1 MFKRCLFC
9 ATALIMVLLSA
20 ACTREAPP
28 TPEASVIVQDIMA
41 GSDDASDE
49 PGMTPPPDSISLAEQ
64 QAEALA
70 EEKEYLQAEIDALSQ
85 KLADLQWLRD
95 SYIAQNPADLQAK
108 LTECDA
114 LIAAVNTQ
122 LQGLQS
128 RLARHENDS
137 NASGEN
143 EPETPSD
150 IIPEETVTPD
160 DSAPSPEE
168 SIPAS

>member
-1 MFKRCLFC
+1 MFKRCLLC
-9 ATALIMVLLSA
+9 APALIMVLLSA
-20 ACTREAPP
+20 ACIGEAPQTRE
-28 TPEASVIVQDIMA
+28 TPVIVQDIMA
-41 GSDDASDE
+41 GSDDVPGE
-49 PGMTPPPDSISLAEQ
+49 PGMTPPPDSISSAEQ

-70 EEKEYLQAEIDALSQ
+70 EEKEYLQAEIDTLSQ

-95 SYIAQNPADLQAK
+95 SYISENPADLQAK
-108 LTECDA
+108 LAECDS
-114 LIAAVNTQ
+114 LIAAVNAQ

-128 RLARHENDS
+128 RLARNKNDL

-160 DSAPSPEE
+160 DLTPNPEK
-168 SIPAS
+168 SVPAS